1 MLGRSL
7 SDDTLVYRVLS
18 HNSSASHLAVAPHMG
33 QGTAGSIAVI
43 SYWQKN
49 KHCSLFVY
57 YVPLIISQC
66 AFVSFGLQNLAIVAY

>member
-7 SDDTLVYRVLS
+7 SDDTLVYRVLP

-33 QGTAGSIAVI
+33 QGTAGSIPVT
-43 SYWQKN
+43 SYWQK
-49 KHCSLFVY
+49 KHSSLFVY